1 MLALITLVSSCF
13 AMATAGAMFSFSVV
27 ANSLKD
33 RLGISSTDLNTIT
46 AVGNSSLYLS
56 FLAVGPVYDRVG
68 ARWTLILGAVIYC
81 LGYALMYLGYEHKI
95 ASTTAAMS
103 VYYFIVGIG
112 STCSYMGCIG
122 ANVKNFN
129 ASPHE
134 GKVLGLLLLFYGL
147 SASLFAQIANAFFAD
162 RGAGALL
169 LFSAAVCGIVNFLA
183 GCFTFE
189 VGTLRIVAATT
200 AQVGDAHGNRL
211 ASAKSPAAS
220 IRPNANGEV
229 SHIDGPKPGGSTA
242 LVKTFDSDKVDGSDV
257 QLSPI
262 DILRHP
268 LFWCLSATFVFM
280 QGLTYITNFVTIL
293 EAAVGEREA
302 TEHADRI
309 VTQNSIQVTVMSVF
323 NSLGRLTLP
332 IFCEVL
338 QKKNTPIAMLDRSML
353 LLACQVLIFIPTA
366 TLATG
371 AGSEGVFYMS
381 SILIS
386 YGFGGAGALFPVL
399 TKDFFGMHA
408 YQKMDGQAQ
417 ISHPKRKLD
426 EEEEETAAA
435 KKSGALPT
443 VLQSPAIKRT
453 FAPAEVSPMK
463 GIEESSVQH
472 ECTFEFSHVKETA
485 ITFLKQCD
493 LLRIED
499 ILPFFPDFALIDD
512 FKTDLCQALDEYNEH
527 IEQLKEE
534 MDEATRSA
542 ENIRTDIHNL
552 KNRSI
557 VIHLLESASLAR
569 KNKII
574 QLRQRLDQNS
584 GRRFGGKVN
593 DANLTGLKEELEKE
607 LSGECPLCNDVI
619 IKSVNKPFGASRI
632 LVDNRLYRLPLVD
645 DSQNAEVIVS
655 VVTEF
660 KILRHIAENYQD
672 IPVARK
678 TLRELGLGT
687 YTNLKTATADTPL
700 ITVLNMFVKDKISA
714 VPIQDEKGLFIDI
727 YEKYDVL
734 LLTKEGSS
742 TDLSIPLSQALA
754 GRSTEFAGI
763 HTCAV
768 DETMGN
774 IMDTIRRMTVH
785 RFIVLE
791 DDVCKGILSLSDIL
805 RCLLKS

>member
-1 MLALITLVSSCF
+1 
-13 AMATAGAMFSFSVV
+13 
-27 ANSLKD
+27 
-33 RLGISSTDLNTIT
+33 
-46 AVGNSSLYLS
+46 
-56 FLAVGPVYDRVG
+56 
-68 ARWTLILGAVIYC
+68 
-81 LGYALMYLGYEHKI
+81 
-95 ASTTAAMS
+95 
-103 VYYFIVGIG
+103 
-112 STCSYMGCIG
+112 
-122 ANVKNFN
+122 
-129 ASPHE
+129 
-134 GKVLGLLLLFYGL
+134 
-147 SASLFAQIANAFFAD
+147 
-162 RGAGALL
+162 
-169 LFSAAVCGIVNFLA
+169 
-183 GCFTFE
+183 
-189 VGTLRIVAATT
+189 
-200 AQVGDAHGNRL
+200 
-211 ASAKSPAAS
+211 
-220 IRPNANGEV
+220 
-229 SHIDGPKPGGSTA
+229 
-242 LVKTFDSDKVDGSDV
+242 
-257 QLSPI
+257 
-262 DILRHP
+262 
-268 LFWCLSATFVFM
+268 
-280 QGLTYITNFVTIL
+280 
-293 EAAVGEREA
+293 
-302 TEHADRI
+302 
-309 VTQNSIQVTVMSVF
+309 
-323 NSLGRLTLP
+323 
-332 IFCEVL
+332 
-338 QKKNTPIAMLDRSML
+338 
-353 LLACQVLIFIPTA
+353 
-366 TLATG
+366 
-371 AGSEGVFYMS
+371 
-381 SILIS
+381 
-386 YGFGGAGALFPVL
+386 
-399 TKDFFGMHA
+399 
-408 YQKMDGQAQ
+408 
-417 ISHPKRKLD
+417 
-426 EEEEETAAA
+426 
-435 KKSGALPT
+435 
-443 VLQSPAIKRT
+443 
-453 FAPAEVSPMK
+453 
-463 GIEESSVQH
+463 
-472 ECTFEFSHVKETA
+472 A

-619 IKSVNKPFGASRI
+619 IKSVNKPFGDDVSLLVISVSERLRETTCYSMLPVSSKLVVFETRMKVRHALTALVQHGVQSAPLWDAVTQQFAGMFTVTDFINLLLHYYYHSSLEAAMLDMENLSIKNLKSLQFKSGVGAPIVSLHPMKSLFEASRI